1 MKVLIL
7 GGAGQDAK
15 YLSEI
20 LKKENEFEI
29 SLICQN
35 IPDSN
40 QRNYVNNVKYFKQDI
55 TALTHVEEILKVVK
69 PDVIV
74 NFASISSVMACE
86 KNSSLSKKVNEQTP
100 IELMKLLRKPGFESI
115 RFIQASSSEMY
126 SRSAERYISELTP
139 TSPNN
144 EYGRQKANVHS
155 FVLEEQKENPNL
167 SSLILFNHESS
178 LRSPAFVSKKIVSA
192 VYQIAQGKKMKLSL
206 GNIMSTRDWGFAG
219 DYMAAVALHIKDD
232 RNENYV
238 IASGQLNSIEDF
250 CQIAFAQIGI
260 TNYLEHIEV
269 DESLVRANDSIG
281 LRGNAEKINNYLGW
295 TPKYNFESL
304 VKGLLLAESVGSL
317 ELMEGNN

>member
-20 LKKENEFEI
+20 LKRENGFEV

-35 IPDSN
+35 IPDKD
-40 QRNYVNNVKYFKQDI
+40 QRNHVSDVRYMKQDI
-55 TALTHVEEILKVVK
+55 TALSHVEEILKVVK

-74 NFASISSVMACE
+74 NFASISSVIACE
-86 KNSSLSKKVNEQTP
+86 ENSSLSKKVNEQTP
-100 IELMKLLRKPGFESI
+100 IELMKLLRKPGFRSI

-126 SRSAERYISELTP
+126 AKSAERYISELTP

-155 FVLEEQKENPNL
+155 FILEEQKGNPNL
-167 SSLILFNHESS
+167 SSLILFNHESP

-192 VYQIAQGKKMKLSL
+192 IYQISQGKKLKLSL

-219 DYMAAVALHIKDD
+219 DYMDAVALHIKDD

-250 CQIAFAQIGI
+250 CQIAFAQLGI
-260 TNYLEHIEV
+260 TNFLEHIEV

-281 LRGNAEKINNYLGW
+281 LRGNSEKIYNYLGW
-295 TPKYNFESL
+295 KPKYSFESL
-304 VKGLLLAESVGSL
+304 VKGLLIAESTGSL
-317 ELMEGNN
+317 ELMEGND